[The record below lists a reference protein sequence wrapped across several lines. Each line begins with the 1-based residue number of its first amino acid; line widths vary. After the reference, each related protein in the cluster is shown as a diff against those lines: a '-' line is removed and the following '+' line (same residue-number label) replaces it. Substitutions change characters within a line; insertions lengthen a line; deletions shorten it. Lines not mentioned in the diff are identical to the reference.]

1 MKKWLLVGNQECFP
15 GNVAGVGHTVV
26 NRSDAIPGELVGD
39 NKDKRTGINN
49 IMCECYAGRTAGQ

>member
-1 MKKWLLVGNQECFP
+1 MKKWLLVGSQECFP

-39 NKDKRTGINN
+39 NKDK
-49 IMCECYAGRTAGQ
+49 